1 MQQSKL
7 QDEQS
12 ARLQNWA
19 LAACARELNTLA
31 VMDDSKVGK
40 SGSPYSISVLK
51 LASICKGAG
60 CGYIQPGAL
69 LESIR
74 VASSH
79 LGVTEHES
87 ARMWQRAMKTA
98 HPRFPTENEVS
109 R

>member
-1 MQQSKL
+1 MGMA
-7 QDEQS
+7 EHITT
-12 ARLQNWA
+12 RNQNWA
-19 LAACARELNTLA
+19 LNACARELNTLA

-40 SGSPYSISVLK
+40 PGSPYSVSLLK

-60 CGYIQPGAL
+60 RGYIPPGAL

-98 HPRFPTENEVS
+98 QPRFPSEGQD
-109 R
+109 